1 MYCNTYDRSWYGLR
15 MKKVRFDEVILVLIY
30 MVVGFSGLF
39 FGVYT
44 ANRVQL
50 AATATALYGADARA
64 VMVSYEQTAAEID
77 AGLFVDFARSCG
89 DVTIFNGSIKSQGNV
104 WHGIYSSKP
113 DFTMPVTSGRGFT
126 VADFVNLST
135 VAVVIGSNQ
144 MSMDRFKNDP
154 TFEAKD
160 GQLFFKGYQVI
171 GELIV
176 STKNISSN
184 GVIRIMS
191 EGYTCLTGIFVLD
204 AGDAAT
210 TDNRFSELMSYL
222 TDHGLSVEESE
233 LPQTTESISKFFG
246 VKTLN
251 LLMIGFC
258 IFAVVIS
265 TVPITAMWA
274 QRRFRE
280 IAVRRLI
287 GANVFDIFLR
297 IGLRFFLLYNLGFF
311 AAYGIGK
318 ALETASS
325 RIQLPGLLS
334 ESMLIAYF
342 SALVVSVLTALVPMI
357 RCMTIEPGDALR
369 KG

>member
-1 MYCNTYDRSWYGLR
+1 
-15 MKKVRFDEVILVLIY
+15 MKKIRFDEVILVLIY

-44 ANRVQL
+44 AHRAQL
-50 AATATALYGADARA
+50 AATATAFYGADARA
-64 VMVSYEQTAAEID
+64 LMVSYKISPDEID
-77 AGLFVDFARSCG
+77 SKLFIEFARSCG
-89 DVTIFNGSIKSQGNV
+89 DITIFNGSIKSQGNV

-113 DFTMPVTSGRGFT
+113 DFIMSVTSGRRFT
-126 VADFVNLST
+126 ATDFANLST

-144 MSMDRFKNDP
+144 MSMDSFKNDP
-154 TFEAKD
+154 NFEKKE
-160 GQLFFKGYQVI
+160 GQLYFKGYQVI

-176 STKNISSN
+176 NTKNISSS

-191 EGYTCLTGIFVLD
+191 EGYTCQTGIFVLD
-204 AGDAAT
+204 AGDALNT
-210 TDNRFSELMSYL
+210 NKRFDELMDYL
-222 TDHGLSVEESE
+222 KDHELSVEECE

-258 IFAVVIS
+258 IFAVIIS

-287 GANVFDIFLR
+287 GANVFGIFLG
-297 IGLRFFLLYNLGFF
+297 IGLRLFLLYNLGFF
-311 AAYGIGK
+311 AAYGIEK

-342 SALVVSVLTALVPMI
+342 SALGVSILTALIPMI
-357 RCMTIEPGDALR
+357 RCMAIEPGDALR
-369 KG
+369 KD